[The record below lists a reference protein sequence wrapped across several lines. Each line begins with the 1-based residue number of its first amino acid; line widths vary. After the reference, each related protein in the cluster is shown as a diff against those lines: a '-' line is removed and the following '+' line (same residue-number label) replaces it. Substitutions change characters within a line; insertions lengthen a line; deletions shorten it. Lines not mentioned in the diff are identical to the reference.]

1 MSNDFE
7 IGRVIAVDTA
17 RVTIQL
23 NDDMKGFTRT
33 TYAGVLEVG
42 RINSYVVIP
51 VGTRRLIAVVTRVE
65 IDDRGPQIRADH
77 TMVALPAA
85 RRIMKATLI
94 GMLDSGSFTQGIS
107 VYPVLDNPVF
117 LAATG
122 DIDRIFDR
130 NDHTV
135 SQSESSHSPA
145 QSGFRIDIG
154 ESTIFEDC
162 PLKIN
167 PDIFF
172 GKHVAIL
179 GSTGSGKSC
188 TIASII
194 QSILSD
200 TDVRR
205 TNFVIL
211 DTNGEYRSAF
221 PQCQENG
228 SGSDIDIND
237 KRTLY
242 IPSDQDHTD
251 HLAIPYWFLNTD
263 DFIRLFDASERV
275 QAPVLM
281 RALQLSRARESNEGA
296 IVSTLN
302 ILRTSCSQILAIAQ
316 NSNPTQLWAIP
327 KNIMQYCADILC
339 YGTKFPESVHALECA
354 GYKELFQKWKCAIK
368 SICDIASEAKDEGTP
383 RGWSP
388 TRIQQICNI
397 INPIIK
403 QIDDAIKVNSHN
415 TSHVNADQPS
425 YFEQDRLLESMSEV
439 AIHEQIDANHLSPM
453 RFRIN
458 RFFEDPRFNFLFAR
472 YPDLSNVLAAFLRDL
487 LGLHVDNSKSCLSD
501 ERPSLPFYNRYNR
514 QCDVSHHVVII
525 DLSLLANEV
534 VENVVALIGR
544 LILEF
549 LQRLGEY
556 SGGEK
561 RGSLPVVLVL
571 EEAQNYI
578 AQSQQS
584 VDSSISRTVF
594 ERIAREGRKYG
605 IGLVVASQRPSELS
619 RTILSQCSSFVVHR
633 LQNPE
638 DLRYFREVVPG
649 IYAPLLEQLPSLAPQ
664 MALVLGE
671 CVRAP
676 ALVRIRDAHP
686 LPRSNN
692 PCFYDYWVGE
702 DDPNIDIEAICAQW
716 EGKSDS
722 DNEAINLCTLLH
734 NSLSGCFKCSQASG
748 ARVHIQTPLTYP
760 DSDRVDVFVI
770 ERNGQYIV
778 TDYGEALGRFSRQ
791 VDDLHLPPDIKL
803 YRGRLVLHCE
813 NPEDLGEVVQ
823 RFAQAIADI

>member
-135 SQSESSHSPA
+135 SQSESSHSPE

-221 PQCQENG
+221 QRCQKDG
-228 SGSDIDIND
+228 SWSDIDIND

-368 SICDIASEAKDEGTP
+368 RIYYIASEAKDEGTP

-403 QIDDAIKVNSHN
+403 QIDDAIKVNTSN

-487 LGLHVDNSKSCLSD
+487 LGLQSVDNSKSCLSD
-501 ERPSLPFYNRYNR
+501 ERPSLPFYNR
-514 QCDVSHHVVII
+514 QCNVSHHVVII

-549 LQRLGEY
+549 LQRLGEF

-702 DDPNIDIEAICAQW
+702 DDPDIDIEAICAQW
-716 EGKSDS
+716 EGEK
-722 DNEAINLCTLLH
+722 
-734 NSLSGCFKCSQASG
+734 
-748 ARVHIQTPLTYP
+748 R
-760 DSDRVDVFVI
+760 
-770 ERNGQYIV
+770 
-778 TDYGEALGRFSRQ
+778 
-791 VDDLHLPPDIKL
+791 
-803 YRGRLVLHCE
+803 
-813 NPEDLGEVVQ
+813 
-823 RFAQAIADI
+823 